1 MAQEWTRKNNE
12 VVLAHTF
19 SRDADAQIARTI
31 LADHGIECILDNDIF
46 SGILPI
52 GFNSI
57 GGIRLMVRADD
68 LQRAKDLIDS
78 MRLGD

>member
-1 MAQEWTRKNNE
+1 MAQESTRKNNE

-19 SRDADAQIARTI
+19 SRNSDAQIARTI

-46 SGILPI
+46 SSVLPI

-68 LQRAKDLIDS
+68 IQRAKDLIES